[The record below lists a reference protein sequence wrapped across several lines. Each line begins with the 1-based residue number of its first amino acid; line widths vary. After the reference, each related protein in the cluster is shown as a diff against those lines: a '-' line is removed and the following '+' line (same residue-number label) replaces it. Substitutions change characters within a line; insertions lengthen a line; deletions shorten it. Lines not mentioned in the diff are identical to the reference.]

1 MIEEKPDEYTEEI
14 KLTDEEIED
23 LDSVES
29 DAKPIAYSGQDFD
42 VDGLIRR
49 LKNRD
54 ILIPNFG
61 HEDRDIESAGFQ
73 RAFVWRRPQMDKFI
87 ESILLGYPIPGVILV
102 KQTDKRY
109 LVLDGQQRLQTLK
122 YFQEGLY
129 QGREFVLN
137 NVSNE
142 FSGLTYK
149 TLPDD
154 LRRVFDNTFIQ
165 AIIVSS
171 DGSTE
176 SLDAIYQ
183 IFERLN
189 SGGTQLT
196 AHEIRVAL
204 YAGPFIDFLEALNKS
219 ESWRSLYGGKS
230 PRLRDQEL
238 ILRVLGLYWHSD
250 IYKRPLKKFLN
261 DVVSTHREEGQHQ
274 HSDLKSSFELA
285 TKLILDGHGKNA
297 LSVSGRQ
304 VNAALAEV
312 ILEGLV
318 RRLIKKSDDIP
329 SEEAVAEAIKKIKG
343 NRDIVEAVSKSTA
356 DEAQVEKRIRLARA
370 AFSEI

>member
-1 MIEEKPDEYTEEI
+1 MIEENPDEYTEEI
-14 KLTDEEIED
+14 KLTDEEIAD
-23 LDSVES
+23 LDSVEP
-29 DAKPIAYSGQDFD
+29 DAKPITYSGQDFD

-49 LKNRD
+49 LQNRD

-61 HEDRDIESAGFQ
+61 HEDNDIESAGFQ

-102 KQTDKRY
+102 KQSDKRY

-122 YFQEGLY
+122 YFKEGLY
-129 QGREFVLN
+129 QSREFVLQ

-149 TLPDD
+149 TLPED

-176 SLDAIYQ
+176 SLDSIYQ

-204 YAGPFIDFLEALNKS
+204 YAGPFIDFLEALNRS
-219 ESWRSLYGGKS
+219 EAWRSLYGGKS

-238 ILRVLGLYWHSD
+238 ILRVLGLYWHSST
-250 IYKRPLKKFLN
+250 YKRPLKKFLN
-261 DVVSTHREEGQHQ
+261 DVVSNHREEGVDQ
-274 HSDLKSSFELA
+274 HSDLMSSFELA
-285 TKLILDGHGKNA
+285 TKLILDGCGKDA
-297 LSVSGRQ
+297 LRVSGRQ

-312 ILEGLV
+312 VLEGLI
-318 RRLIKKSDDIP
+318 RRLTDKSDHVP
-329 SEEAVAEAIKKIKG
+329 SEAAIAEAINKIKG
-343 NRDIVEAVSKSTA
+343 NNEIIEAVSRSTA
-356 DEAQVEKRIRLARA
+356 DETQVEKRLSLARE

>member
-1 MIEEKPDEYTEEI
+1 MVEDVFEGYEEEV
-14 KLTDEEIED
+14 KLTAEEIED

-49 LKNRD
+49 LQNRD

-61 HEDRDIESAGFQ
+61 HEDQDIESAGFQ
-73 RAFVWRRPQMDKFI
+73 RSFVWRRPQMDKFI

-109 LVLDGQQRLQTLK
+109 LVLDGQQRLQTLR
-122 YFQEGLY
+122 YFKEGLY
-129 QGREFVLN
+129 QGREFALN
-137 NVSNE
+137 NVSSE
-142 FSGLTYK
+142 FFGLTYK
-149 TLPDD
+149 ALPDD

-176 SLDAIYQ
+176 SLDSIYQ

-204 YAGPFIDFLEALNKS
+204 YAGPFIDFIESLNKV

-238 ILRVLGLYWHSD
+238 ILRVLGLYWYSS

-261 DVVSTHREEGQHQ
+261 DVVSIRREEGVNQHLE
-274 HSDLKSSFELA
+274 LKGFFELA
-285 TKLILDGHGKNA
+285 TKLILTGYGKDA
-297 LSVSGRQ
+297 LRVGGKQ

-312 ILEGLV
+312 IVEGLM
-318 RRLIKKSDDIP
+318 RRLIERRDSVP
-329 SEEAVAEAIKKIKG
+329 SKEAVAEAIAKIKG
-343 NRDIVEAVSKSTA
+343 NKDIVEAASRSTA
-356 DEAQVEKRIRLARA
+356 DEAQVEKRLSLARA